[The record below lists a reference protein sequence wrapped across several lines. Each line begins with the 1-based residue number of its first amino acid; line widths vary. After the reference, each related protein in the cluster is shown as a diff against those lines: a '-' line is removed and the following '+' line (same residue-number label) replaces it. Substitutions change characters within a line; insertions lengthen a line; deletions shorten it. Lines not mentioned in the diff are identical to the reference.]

1 MDKYERSQQR
11 AYFEA
16 YEWFE
21 RNYTDSKM
29 NCEIPYTAITLIQ
42 NLVEDDSIKP
52 NELRKQIKQILKAK
66 DDFQK
71 ELVWEENQKLTS

>member
-1 MDKYERSQQR
+1 MDKYERSPER

-29 NCEIPYTAITLIQ
+29 NCEIPYTLIQ

-52 NELRKQIKQILKAK
+52 KQLRKQIKQILKAK

-71 ELVWEENQKLTS
+71 ELVWEENQRLTS